1 MTHHER
7 AQIRHSATSAIE
19 EACHTIINNLGILSQ
34 CGAVDCD
41 SVSENGVITFR
52 YQDLSR
58 LKEIR
63 QRLGLPDESAA
74 SSGHR
79 QAPECQM
86 SLNKENQRVWEL
98 QIGMPHLGSLYK
110 FDISLQDG
118 AIEDPIGLES
128 DTLPAQSQL

>member
-1 MTHHER
+1 MTNER
-7 AQIRHSATSAIE
+7 RQILRSATSAIE
-19 EACHTIINNLGILSQ
+19 EACHTIIKNLGILSQ
-34 CGAVDCD
+34 CGSVDCD

-58 LKEIR
+58 LKVIR

-74 SSGHR
+74 PSGHQ
-79 QAPECQM
+79 QAPEHQM
-86 SLNKENQRVWEL
+86 SLSIESQRVWEL

-118 AIEDPIGLES
+118 AIEDPIGHES
-128 DTLPAQSQL
+128 DTSSALNRL